1 MDARAVRSTR
11 TWLIV
16 LGVAVALTRFLAAAH
31 SLWEWDEALFC
42 LGLRDFNVAVHH
54 PHPPGF
60 PLYIVLGHLFRIF
73 TGDDF
78 RALQAIN
85 LLSGMLVFPATYMLA
100 REMKLEVVPSISAAL
115 LTSFAPNIWFYG
127 GTAFSD
133 VPTLAFLL
141 FGAALLLRSGQRT
154 ADSGQQS
161 DGLSRC
167 PLSAVRCPLSY
178 YAGCAIMA
186 AACVM
191 RPQNVLLGA
200 YPFLAA
206 SWPRW
211 KERKRDPILGALLI
225 VVIVAVFFG
234 GAAYVTGFEA
244 YRDVMKGHSQYVL
257 AIDSYHNPTR
267 PPWHKVYRHFLLDPY
282 GAGKVSTV
290 ISIFAAIGLLRFRR
304 VALESLAIFMP
315 FVLFSLF
322 MLNPWSGGRY
332 AITSMPMLMI
342 LCAEGVRVV
351 ARKPV
356 IQAVVAAA
364 IVGRL
369 VQWTLPAL
377 NDVRRNDAPTFAAM
391 QWVRQHVDRT
401 KSTLYISEMDPMGE
415 YLLGDYKRIAAFS
428 DDFSGFSASD
438 ANAWLIAERTS
449 GMPGAINFLRP
460 RGHLFNISRKRY
472 FEVSVRPLASVIRY
486 GDGWYGEENNE
497 AEVWRWMGRRSVA
510 QLEAVPGMGELRIA
524 FDVPVRKTVA
534 TISFNGQVIERIVC
548 DGHVARRWVLPSNVA
563 APNTLTIELDRALNT
578 PNDPRDLGLQLR
590 ACSWRAVEGK

>member
-1 MDARAVRSTR
+1 MDTRALKSTR

-16 LGVAVALTRFLAAAH
+16 IGVAVALTRFLAAAH

-60 PLYIVLGHLFRIF
+60 PLYILLGHLFRFF

-85 LLSGMLVFPATYMLA
+85 LLFGMLVFPGTYMLA
-100 REMKLEVVPSISAAL
+100 REMKLEVVASISAAL
-115 LTSFAPNIWFYG
+115 LTAFAPNIWFYG

-141 FGAALLLRSGQRT
+141 FGAALLLRGRT
-154 ADSGQQS
+154 NRGA
-161 DGLSRC
+161 
-167 PLSAVRCPLSY
+167 Y
-178 YAGCAIMA
+178 YLGCVIMA

-225 VVIVAVFFG
+225 AVIVAIFFG
-234 GAAYVTGFEA
+234 GAAYLTGFQA
-244 YRDVMKGHSQYVL
+244 YRDVLKGHGQYVL

-267 PPWHKVYRHFLLDPY
+267 PPWHKTYRHFLLDPY

-304 VALESLAIFMP
+304 VALESLAIFLP
-315 FVLFSLF
+315 FVIFSLF

-342 LCAEGVRVV
+342 LCAEGMRLVM
-351 ARKPV
+351 RKPV
-356 IQAVVAAA
+356 IQGIVAAA
-364 IVGRL
+364 IAGRL

-377 NDVRRNDAPTFAAM
+377 NDVRRHDAPTFAAM
-391 QWVRQHVDRT
+391 QWVRQHVDRA
-401 KSTLYISEMDPMGE
+401 KSTIYISEMDPMGE
-415 YLLGDYKRIAAFS
+415 YLLGDYKRVSAFS

-438 ANAWLIAERTS
+438 ANAWLIAEKAS

-472 FEVSVRPLASVIRY
+472 FEISVRPLASVIRY
-486 GDGWYGEENNE
+486 GDGWYGEENN
-497 AEVWRWMGRRSVA
+497 ADEVWRWMGRRSVA
-510 QLEAVPGMGELRIA
+510 QLEAVPKMGELRIA
-524 FDVPVRKTVA
+524 FDVPVRETVA
-534 TISFNGQVIERIVC
+534 TISFNGQLLERIVC
-548 DGHVARRWVLPSNVA
+548 EGHVERRWVVPSNVA
-563 APNTLTIELDRALNT
+563 GPNTLTIELDRALTT
-578 PNDPRDLGLQLR
+578 PNDPRVLGLQLR
-590 ACSWRAVEGK
+590 ACSWRAVDQ

>member
-1 MDARAVRSTR
+1 MRSTR
-11 TWLIV
+11 IWLIV

-42 LGLRDFNVAVHH
+42 LGLRDFNVAAHH

-60 PLYIVLGHLFRIF
+60 PLYILLGHLFRFF

-85 LLSGMLVFPATYMLA
+85 LLSGMLVFPGTYMLA

-141 FGAALLLRSGQRT
+141 FGAALLLRSRQRT

-161 DGLSRC
+161 AGLSRR
-167 PLSAVRCPLSY
+167 PLSAVRCLLLY

-244 YRDVMKGHSQYVL
+244 YRDAMKGHSQYVL
-257 AIDSYHNPTR
+257 AVDSYRNAMR
-267 PPWHKVYRHFLLDPY
+267 PPWHKTYRYFLLDPY

-304 VALESLAIFMP
+304 VALESLAIFLP
-315 FVLFSLF
+315 FIIFSLF
-322 MLNPWSGGRY
+322 MLNPESGGRY

-342 LCAEGVRVV
+342 LCAEGMRVV

-356 IQAVVAAA
+356 IQAICVAA
-364 IVGRL
+364 ILGKL
-369 VQWTLPAL
+369 IDWTLPAL
-377 NDVRRNDAPTFAAM
+377 NEVRRHDAPTFAAA
-391 QWVRQHVDRT
+391 QWIRQHVDRT
-401 KSTLYISEMDPMGE
+401 KSTVYFGDVDPMAE
-415 YLLGDYKRIAAFS
+415 YLLGDYKRVSAIS
-428 DDFSGFSASD
+428 GDLSGFSASA
-438 ANAWLIAERTS
+438 ANGWLIAERAS
-449 GMPGAINFLRP
+449 GVPGAVNFIRP

-472 FEVSVRPLASVIRY
+472 FEVHVRPLASVVTY
-486 GDGWYGEENNE
+486 GDGWNGEERNGYE
-497 AEVWRWMGRRSVA
+497 AWRWMGRRSVA
-510 QLEAVPGMGELRIA
+510 QLAAVPGRGELRIA
-524 FDVPVRKTVA
+524 FDVPVEKAVA
-534 TISFNGQVIERIVC
+534 TITFNGQVLERIVC
-548 DGHVARRWVLPSNVA
+548 DKHVERRWVLPSNVA
-563 APNTLTIELDRALNT
+563 APNTLTIDVDRVVHA

-590 ACSWRAVEGK
+590 ACSWWAVEGK

>member
-1 MDARAVRSTR
+1 MKSTR

-16 LGVAVALTRFLAAAH
+16 IGVAVALTRFLAAAH

-60 PLYIVLGHLFRIF
+60 PLYIILGHLFRVF

-85 LLSGMLVFPATYMLA
+85 LLSGMLIFPGTYMLA
-100 REMKLEVVPSISAAL
+100 REMKLETVPSISAAL
-115 LTSFAPNIWFYG
+115 LTSFAPNVWFYG

-141 FGAALLLRSGQRT
+141 FGAALLLRGRT
-154 ADSGQQS
+154 NRGA
-161 DGLSRC
+161 
-167 PLSAVRCPLSY
+167 Y

-225 VVIVAVFFG
+225 VVIVAMFLG
-234 GAAYVTGFEA
+234 GAAYVTGFDA
-244 YRDVMKGHSQYVL
+244 YRAVMKGHSQYVL
-257 AIDSYHNPTR
+257 AVDSYQNPTR
-267 PPWHKVYRHFLLDPY
+267 PPWHKTYRHFLLDPY

-315 FVLFSLF
+315 FVIFSLF

-342 LCAEGVRVV
+342 LCAEGIRLVT
-351 ARKPV
+351 RKPV
-356 IQAVVAAA
+356 IQAICAAA

-369 VQWTLPAL
+369 AQWTLPAL
-377 NDVRRNDAPTFAAM
+377 NDVRRHDAPTFAAM
-391 QWVRQHVDRT
+391 QWVRQHVDRA
-401 KSTLYISEMDPMGE
+401 KSTIYISEMDPMGE
-415 YLLGDYKRIAAFS
+415 YLLGDYNRVSAFS

-486 GDGWYGEENNE
+486 GDGWYGEENNG

-510 QLEAVPGMGELRIA
+510 QLEAVPKMGELRIA
-524 FDVPVRKTVA
+524 FDVPVKKAVA
-534 TISFNGQVIERIVC
+534 TITFNGQLVERIVC
-548 DGHVARRWVLPSNVA
+548 DRHITRRWVVPSNVA
-563 APNTLTIELDRALNT
+563 APNTLTIELDRVLNT

-590 ACSWRAVEGK
+590 ACSWRAVEGP

>member
-11 TWLIV
+11 VVLIV
-16 LGVAVALTRFLAAAH
+16 IGVAVALTRLLAAAH

-42 LGLRDFNVAVHH
+42 LGLRDFNVAAHH

-60 PLYIVLGHLFRIF
+60 PLYMLLGHFFRFF

-85 LLSGMLVFPATYMLA
+85 LLSGMLIFPATYMLA
-100 REMKLEVVPSISAAL
+100 REMKLEVVPSVNAAL

-141 FGAALLLRSGQRT
+141 FGAALLLRGRT
-154 ADSGQQS
+154 NRGA
-161 DGLSRC
+161 
-167 PLSAVRCPLSY
+167 Y
-178 YAGCAIMA
+178 YAGCVVIA

-211 KERKRDPILGALLI
+211 KERKRDPILGALII
-225 VVIVAVFFG
+225 VVIVALFFG
-234 GAAYVTGFEA
+234 GAAYVTGFDA
-244 YRDVMKGHSQYVL
+244 YRAVMKGHSQYVL

-267 PPWHKVYRHFLLDPY
+267 PPWHKTYRYFLLDPY

-304 VALESLAIFMP
+304 VALESLAIFLP

-342 LCAEGVRVV
+342 LCAEGMRVV

-356 IQAVVAAA
+356 LQAVCAAA

-377 NDVRRNDAPTFAAM
+377 DDVRRHDAPTFAAM
-391 QWVRQHVDRT
+391 RWVRQHVDRKT
-401 KSTLYISEMDPMGE
+401 ATIYVSEMDPMAE
-415 YLLGDYKRIAAFS
+415 YLLGDYRRESAVS
-428 DDFSGFSASD
+428 DDFSGFSASGS
-438 ANAWLIAERTS
+438 NGWLVAERTS
-449 GMPGAINFLRP
+449 AMPGAINFIRP

-472 FEVSVRPLASVIRY
+472 FEVHVRPLASVITY
-486 GDGWYGEENNE
+486 GDGWYGEESDG
-497 AEVWRWMGRRSVA
+497 AEVWRWMGRRSEA
-510 QLEAVPGMGELRIA
+510 QLAAVPGRGELKLA
-524 FDVPVRKTVA
+524 FEVSVDKPVA
-534 TISFNGQVIERIVC
+534 TITYNGQVIDRIVC
-548 DGHVARRWVLPSNVA
+548 PKHVERRWVLPSNVA
-563 APNTLTIELDRALNT
+563 APNALRIELDRVLRPAG
-578 PNDPRDLGLQLR
+578 DPRDLGLQLLG
-590 ACSWRAVEGK
+590 CSWRPVVQR